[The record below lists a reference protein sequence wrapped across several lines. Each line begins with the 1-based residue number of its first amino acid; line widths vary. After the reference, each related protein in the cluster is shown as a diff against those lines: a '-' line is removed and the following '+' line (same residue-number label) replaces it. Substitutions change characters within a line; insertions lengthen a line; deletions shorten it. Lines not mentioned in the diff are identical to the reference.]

1 MFDSQLLFQGPGCD
15 VNFDDPT
22 LTLRM
27 CCSPLKTRS
36 RNQNTHSKSLSQ
48 LFKA

>member
-22 LTLRM
+22 THVLLSIEGKKQESKHTQQISLTVI
-27 CCSPLKTRS
+27 
-36 RNQNTHSKSLSQ
+36 
-48 LFKA
+48 